1 MVPKDYYLVLGVSR
15 RANLNKIKKAY
26 RTVAKQY
33 HPDMTRSPE
42 STERFREIKE
52 AYETLGD
59 EQKRRRYDD
68 DLAREE
74 SAVRITRVPD
84 IVQRGT
90 SVFDRANGLFS
101 HVDEFF
107 EGFVPGFFD
116 RSLGRGKD
124 LYFEAILSPSEAAEG
139 GLFPITVPVV
149 EDCPRCSKAGFW
161 EAFFCP
167 VCYGYGR
174 VRGEREF
181 SVSIPPNVKHG
192 MEFRLSMED
201 IGLKDAWVNIVV
213 YVDATLEEGT
223 N

>member
-1 MVPKDYYLVLGVSR
+1 MPKDYYLVLGVSR

-59 EQKRRRYDD
+59 EGKRRRYDEE
-68 DLAREE
+68 LARQE
-74 SAVRITRVPD
+74 SPVRITKVPD
-84 IVQRGT
+84 IVQRRT
-90 SVFDRANGLFS
+90 SVFDSAENLFS

-116 RSLGRGKD
+116 KGVKRGKD

-149 EDCPRCSKAGFW
+149 ENCPRCSKTGFW

-167 VCYGYGR
+167 VCHGYGR
-174 VRGEREF
+174 IRAEREF
-181 SVSIPPNVKHG
+181 SVSIPPHVKHG
-192 MEFRLSMED
+192 TEIRLSMED
-201 IGLKDAWVNIVV
+201 IGLRDAWVNIVV
-213 YVDATLEEGT
+213 YVDAGFEEGSW
-223 N
+223 

>member
-1 MVPKDYYLVLGVSR
+1 MPKDYYLVLGVSR

-59 EQKRRRYDD
+59 ERKRRRYDEE
-68 DLAREE
+68 LARQG
-74 SAVRITRVPD
+74 SAVRITKVPD
-84 IVQRGT
+84 II
-90 SVFDRANGLFS
+90 FS

-107 EGFVPGFFD
+107 QGFVPGFFETGM
-116 RSLGRGKD
+116 GRGKD

-139 GLFPITVPVV
+139 GLFPIIVPVV
-149 EDCPRCSKAGFW
+149 EDCPRCSKTGFW
-161 EAFFCP
+161 EAFLCP

-181 SVSIPPNVKHG
+181 SVSIPPHVKHG
-192 MEFRLSMED
+192 TEIRLSMED
-201 IGLKDAWVNIVV
+201 IGLRDAWVNIVV
-213 YVDATLEEGT
+213 YVDASLEEAT
-223 N
+223 R